1 MQDKV
6 FKFALGQEVAIEVSR
21 EEGVIVGRAQ
31 YATAEN
37 SYYLRYEAAD
47 GRAIEA
53 WWSESA
59 LLGEE
64 TEEWKA
70 AQKKDDEDEDQ
81 DDGEGD
87 LRRGEED

>member
-1 MQDKV
+1 MQDKT
-6 FKFALGQEVAIEVSR
+6 FKFALEQEVAIEVSR
-21 EEGVIVGRAQ
+21 EEGIIVGRAQ

-47 GRAIEA
+47 GRATEA

-59 LLGEE
+59 LMGEE

-70 AQKKDDEDEDQ
+70 AQNKDDDEEHSAS
-81 DDGEGD
+81 EGD
-87 LRRGEED
+87 PHRGEED